1 MDVNHINAF
10 ITGLVEVS
18 GMLGIG
24 SLKRTGLGKREKLKT
39 ENEVNIIIGLI
50 GDIKGNIVL
59 SMQEKTAMNIA
70 SKMMGGMPVN
80 EFDLM
85 PKSALCELTN
95 MVSGRSVSELEKI
108 GVLTN
113 ITPPTLV
120 HGHNLISLISQVET
134 LVVKFIAEEG
144 EIEFNIAT
152 EN

>member
-18 GMLGIG
+18 GMLGIS
-24 SLKRTGLGKREKLKT
+24 SLTRTGLSKREKLKT
-39 ENEVNIIIGLI
+39 DNEVNIIIGLV
-50 GDIKGNIVL
+50 GDIKGNVVL

-134 LVVKFIAEEG
+134 LVVKFTAEEG